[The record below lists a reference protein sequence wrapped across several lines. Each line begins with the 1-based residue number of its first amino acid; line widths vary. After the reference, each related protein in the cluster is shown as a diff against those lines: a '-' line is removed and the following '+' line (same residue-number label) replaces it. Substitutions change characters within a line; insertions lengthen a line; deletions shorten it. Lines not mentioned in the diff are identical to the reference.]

1 MDLPAFGDAMRPRE
15 RLWGVKRES
24 PWHWQHLAKCVELS
38 MLLVEGSADAL
49 SIALEQVG
57 QAAVVIGH
65 QPSVRNSPDVT
76 AVDRLTEK

>member
-1 MDLPAFGDAMRPRE
+1 
-15 RLWGVKRES
+15 
-24 PWHWQHLAKCVELS
+24 